1 MRATPIGVNL
11 SRHRPPA
18 RGGPTIYDGST
29 SDTNAAYYSRATP
42 CGWPALVACSG
53 GLLRWPALAVC
64 SGGLLWRAT
73 AGGGQR
79 RVACSGGLR
88 RVVGLSA
95 APAFLC
101 SSISVICTLATNNT
115 PVSGGFVVRSAC
127 K

>member
-1 MRATPIGVNL
+1 MALQATRTPRIIVG
-11 SRHRPPA
+11 PPLA
-18 RGGPTIYDGST
+18 GGLLW
-29 SDTNAAYYSRATP
+29 
-42 CGWPALVACSG
+42 WPAPVACSG

-101 SSISVICTLATNNT
+101 YSISVICTLATNNT